1 MRCDSTA
8 PFYEFFCGVGMARL
22 GLETP
27 WHCVFANDVDPDKG
41 QIYAQAHGGDDLR
54 IENVWDLTAQDLPG
68 RALLAWASSPCQDLS
83 MAGKRVGLDAPRSG
97 AFWGFWRLIE
107 DLAAQ
112 GRAPEV
118 IVLENVTG
126 LFSARGGRDFT
137 AVFEAMT
144 ALGYAVGALEIDA
157 ALFVPQSR
165 PRAFLVAARQA
176 SRALCSAGPSLP
188 FHSAGVVSA
197 FGRLAPAQRHH
208 WRWWQL
214 PTPPLRNTTLAD
226 FLDPPDL
233 VAWHTPQE
241 TAQLLGLMAPAQRA
255 RLETLKAA
263 SEPHV
268 GAGYRRI
275 RTAAARK
282 QQRFEVRF
290 DGVAGCLRTP
300 AGGSSR
306 QFVVDVRDGAVRTR
320 LMIPRETARLM
331 GLPDDFPLPAGSTK
345 ALRMTGDGVVVPVTR
360 WLSRMLLMP
369 LAGLAPHPGLQSA
382 MAE

>member
-1 MRCDSTA
+1 
-8 PFYEFFCGVGMARL
+8 
-22 GLETP
+22 
-27 WHCVFANDVDPDKG
+27 
-41 QIYAQAHGGDDLR
+41 
-54 IENVWDLTAQDLPG
+54 
-68 RALLAWASSPCQDLS
+68 
-83 MAGKRVGLDAPRSG
+83 
-97 AFWGFWRLIE
+97 
-107 DLAAQ
+107 
-112 GRAPEV
+112 V

-126 LFSARGGRDFT
+126 LFSAREGRDFV
-137 AVFEAMT
+137 AVIEAMT

-176 SRALCSAGPSLP
+176 SRALCSAGPALP

-197 FGRLAPAQRHH
+197 FGRLTPAQRQH

-214 PTPPLRNTTLAD
+214 PTPPWRNTTLAD
-226 FLDPPDL
+226 SLDPPDL
-233 VAWHTPQE
+233 VPWHAAHE
-241 TAQLLGLMAPAQRA
+241 TEQLLGLMAPAQRA
-255 RLETLKAA
+255 RLEALRGDL
-263 SEPHV
+263 EPHV

-275 RTAAARK
+275 RTADARK

-306 QFVVDVRDGAVRTR
+306 QFVVDVRDGVVRTR
-320 LMIPRETARLM
+320 LMRPRETARLM
-331 GLPDDFPLPAGSTK
+331 GLPDDFPLPESAMK
-345 ALRMTGDGVVVPVTR
+345 ALRITGDGVVVPVTR

-369 LAGLAPHPGLQSA
+369 LAGLSPHPGLQGA